1 MMSMSD
7 GTSGTTA
14 HARLP
19 ASDGISRRIARLQHE
34 DAESRAAATML
45 RSVVEISGHGA
56 RYTFFISKMIWGVSL
71 FMECG
76 DWNENWKTYPRV
88 SRAAG
93 IIRTRARGNGWKHA
107 EVIAANGMP
116 SLDPDAKPRAWD
128 HDLTFDHAR
137 TISDCYRMMVERRAG
152 LTFQEAAFI
161 IAEYP
166 PVIITTAENASMTK
180 RGFKNTGEPER
191 RYDGILLEGFTLRA

>member
-1 MMSMSD
+1 MSMSD

-76 DWNENWKTYPRV
+76 DWNENWKTFPRV

-107 EVIAANGMP
+107 EVIAATEC
-116 SLDPDAKPRAWD
+116 RASTRMRSRG
-128 HDLTFDHAR
+128 LGI
-137 TISDCYRMMVERRAG
+137 TISRSTTPARSPTA
-152 LTFQEAAFI
+152 
-161 IAEYP
+161 IA
-166 PVIITTAENASMTK
+166 
-180 RGFKNTGEPER
+180 
-191 RYDGILLEGFTLRA
+191 